1 MSCFKASHMCLEVTI
16 TSLPTCPTK
25 KKSLLCIHKKKKKKN
40 VHQSILRS
48 PIDLDKNIPPLI
60 SATTQKRSDLFVDH
74 PQMQGAQG
82 GN

>member
-1 MSCFKASHMCLEVTI
+1 MY
-16 TSLPTCPTK
+16 PQ
-25 KKSLLCIHKKKKKKN
+25 KKKKKN